1 MKKVLRMLAL
11 VALAA
16 GLASCDYWNEDWYK
30 NGESEQ
36 VTVPDTS
43 ATTTTDTSATTTTDT
58 SATTTTDTPAP
69 RTPTVTGITING
81 PDSVTQYSSN
91 NAYSLTVTPAG
102 ASGTAVW
109 YVSNY
114 GGFSLD
120 PSAPTGDFVD
130 RLEADLNAT
139 VYFYTTT
146 PVSNNFTVTVGSVT
160 ETKTV
165 ATN

>member
-1 MKKVLRMLAL
+1 MLAL
-11 VALAA
+11 AALAA

-43 ATTTTDTSATTTTDT
+43 ATTTTDTSATTTT
-58 SATTTTDTPAP
+58 
-69 RTPTVTGITING
+69 VTGITING
-81 PDSVTQYSSN
+81 PDSVTQYSRN

-102 ASGTAVW
+102 ASGRAVW
-109 YVSNY
+109 YVSSY

-120 PSAPTGDFVD
+120 GSASAADFVD

-146 PVSNNFTVTVGSVT
+146 PVSNEFTVTVGSVT

-165 ATN
+165 TTN

>member
-43 ATTTTDTSATTTTDT
+43 ATTTTGTPATTTTG
-58 SATTTTDTPAP
+58 TPAP

-81 PDSVTQYSSN
+81 PDSVTKYSRN

-109 YVSNY
+109 YVSSY

-120 PSAPTGDFVD
+120 PSASAADFVD

-146 PVSNNFTVTVGSVT
+146 PVSNDFTVTVGSVT